1 MRKTIEE
8 NFSHTTEVETPTS
21 PIPFAQGGVSKACNI
36 PPQSSQTTAPCRG
49 EIHPKSSRVLA
60 YGKVFLAM
68 TVMAIPTTTTT
79 MKRMMTLTDY
89 SALLEEQE
97 VGL

>member
-1 MRKTIEE
+1 
-8 NFSHTTEVETPTS
+8 
-21 PIPFAQGGVSKACNI
+21 
-36 PPQSSQTTAPCRG
+36 
-49 EIHPKSSRVLA
+49 VLA

-97 VGL
+97 VGM